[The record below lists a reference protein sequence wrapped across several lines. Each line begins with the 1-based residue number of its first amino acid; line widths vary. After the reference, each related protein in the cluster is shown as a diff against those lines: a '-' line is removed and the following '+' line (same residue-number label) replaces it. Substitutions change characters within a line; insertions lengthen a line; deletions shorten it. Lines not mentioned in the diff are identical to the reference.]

1 MWKVLEVFKA
11 SDIFQRPSPVQEVD
25 DQSGLV
31 TMRTRTAIESNG
43 GTKKYQQPRSLRCKC
58 IWSKESTTI
67 LTDIYQKG
75 ERGGESKRA
84 YGSSCMQR
92 KSVRALLQASS

>member
-11 SDIFQRPSPVQEVD
+11 SDIFQRLSPVQEVD

-31 TMRTRTAIESNG
+31 TMRTRTAIDSNG
-43 GTKKYQQPRSLRCKC
+43 GTKKYQRPQPLRCKC
-58 IWSKESTTI
+58 VWSKESTTI
-67 LTDIYQKG
+67 LTGIYQNG

-84 YGSSCMQR
+84 YSSSCMQR
-92 KSVRALLQASS
+92 KSVCALLQASS